1 MTVLNAQLL
10 PSAAHRQLGLIEADA
25 LACAVLRD
33 LSYKADEAAAIADHL
48 IEAELRGMT
57 EGGLSRL
64 LSIAERLDKKG
75 LATTPLAI
83 ARETAVSA
91 RLDGH
96 DNIGYLV
103 AQRATDI
110 AIEKALA
117 SGIAVVGAN
126 DTWYTGILAYYAEQ
140 ATRRDLVF
148 MMASNAT
155 PWVAPHGG
163 IERRLGTNPICFGF
177 PSDGA
182 PVILDIS
189 TSSITHAHVLLAS
202 RLGEALPE
210 GAAFGPDGMP
220 TRDPATAM
228 AGAFAT
234 WGGHRGSGLSVVVHL
249 LGMLGGS
256 PMMPAPMAEFG
267 LTIIA
272 LKPDLLTDLTDF
284 KRDVAGFSASIRA
297 TRPVAGGGPIRM
309 PFERSY
315 VERRRR
321 RDAGHIEIN
330 EEIHDRILVLRN
342 RFAKKPS

>member
-1 MTVLNAQLL
+1 MSTLHRLGLVEAESLACTVL
-10 PSAAHRQLGLIEADA
+10 RGLGYQAD
-25 LACAVLRD
+25 D
-33 LSYKADEAAAIADHL
+33 AAAIADHL
-48 IEAELRGMT
+48 VEAELRGMA

-64 LSIAERLDKKG
+64 LSIAERLAAKG
-75 LATTPLAI
+75 FASRPPEIT
-83 ARETAVSA
+83 RETAVSA

-117 SGIAVVGAN
+117 SGIGLVGAN

-177 PSDGA
+177 PSDDA
-182 PVILDIS
+182 PIILDIS
-189 TSSITHAHVLLAS
+189 TASITHAHVLLAS
-202 RLGEALPE
+202 RLGEDLPA
-210 GAAFGPDGMP
+210 GAAFGPDGAP
-220 TRDPATAM
+220 TTDPAAAM
-228 AGAFAT
+228 AGAFTA
-234 WGGHRGSGLSVVVHL
+234 WGGHRGSGLSVVVQL

-256 PMMPAPMAEFG
+256 PIMPPPMAGFG

-272 LKPDLLTDLTDF
+272 LQPGLLTDLADF
-284 KRDVAGFSASIRA
+284 KRDAAGFAAAIRA
-297 TRPVAGGGPIRM
+297 TTPVAGGGPIRL

-315 VERRRR
+315 LARQRAREVGYIDVNGQIFE
-321 RDAGHIEIN
+321 
-330 EEIHDRILVLRN
+330 RILALQASAG
-342 RFAKKPS
+342 FCEQKGAKRL

>member
-1 MTVLNAQLL
+1 MSALNGQTAA
-10 PSAAHRQLGLIEADA
+10 SAAHRRLGLVEAEA
-25 LACAVLRD
+25 LARSVLRGFG
-33 LSYKADEAAAIADHL
+33 YQADDAAAIAGHL
-48 IEAELRGMT
+48 IEAELRGMA

-64 LSIAERLDKKG
+64 LSISERLETKG
-75 LATTPLAI
+75 FATTPLAI

-103 AQRATDI
+103 AQRATEI

-177 PSDGA
+177 PSDDA
-182 PVILDIS
+182 PIILDIS
-189 TSSITHAHVLLAS
+189 TASITHAHVLLAS
-202 RLGEALPE
+202 RLGEALPA
-210 GAAFGPDGMP
+210 GTAFGPDGAP
-220 TRDPATAM
+220 TTDPATAM
-228 AGAFAT
+228 AGAFT
-234 WGGHRGSGLSVVVHL
+234 PWGGHRGSGLSVVVQL

-256 PMMPAPMAEFG
+256 PMMPPPMAGFG
-267 LTIIA
+267 LTIMA
-272 LKPDLLTDLTDF
+272 LQPGLLTDLADF
-284 KRDVAGFSASIRA
+284 KRQVTGFAAAIRA
-297 TRPVAGGGPIRM
+297 TAPVAGGGPIRL

-315 VERRRR
+315 LERQRRRQ
-321 RDAGHIEIN
+321 AGYIDVNQQIF
-330 EEIHDRILVLRN
+330 DRIRALKT
-342 RFAKKPS
+342 A

>member
-1 MTVLNAQLL
+1 MNALN
-10 PSAAHRQLGLIEADA
+10 PIPPAAHRRLSIAEAEA
-25 LACAVLRD
+25 LARGVLRGFG
-33 LSYKADEAAAIADHL
+33 YADEAGAAIADHL
-48 IEAELRGMT
+48 IEGELRGMA

-64 LSIAERLDKKG
+64 LSIGERLATKG
-75 LATTPLAI
+75 FAKAPPVI

-103 AQRATDI
+103 AQRATEI

-155 PWVAPHGG
+155 AWVAPHGG

-177 PSDGA
+177 PCEGA
-182 PVILDIS
+182 PIILDIS
-189 TSSITHAHVLLAS
+189 TASITHAHVLLAS
-202 RLGEALPE
+202 RLGEELPD
-210 GAAFGPDGMP
+210 GAAFGPDGAP
-220 TRDPATAM
+220 TRDPAGAM
-228 AGAFAT
+228 AGAFTA
-234 WGGHRGSGLSVVVHL
+234 WGGHRGSGLSVVVQL

-267 LTIIA
+267 LTIVA
-272 LKPDLLTDLTDF
+272 LKPDLLTDLSDF
-284 KRDVAGFSASIRA
+284 KRDVSGFAAAIRA
-297 TRPVAGGGPIRM
+297 TKPVAGGGPIRL
-309 PFERSY
+309 PFERSFGER
-315 VERRRR
+315 ERRRR
-321 RDAGHIEIN
+321 AGYIEVNQQIF
-330 EEIHDRILVLRN
+330 DRILALPH
-342 RFAKKPS
+342 A